1 MKTEQWNGYPIRFV
15 DHDGE
20 WWAVL
25 ADIANALGLSQ
36 RDINRRLSDEVVSK
50 HPIKD
55 SKNRM
60 QEMLIVN
67 EFGIYET
74 IFSSRKKEAKAFKSW
89 VFEVIK
95 NLRQATGLEGFE
107 VFRMLDKEHQKQAM
121 KRLSDGLE
129 HAQQVDLIKA
139 NTIAN
144 KAVSNLYG
152 LPKMV
157 KKNAMSEAMLK
168 DREQI
173 LDDTVELMT
182 VKERYGLPIQRFKGN
197 LQQEQ
202 TVLGKVAFEMK
213 A

>member
-15 DHDGE
+15 DHEGE

-25 ADIANALGLSQ
+25 ADIANALGLNQ
-36 RDINRRLSDEVVSK
+36 RKIKQRLPHEVLSK
-50 HPIKD
+50 HPIRD

-74 IFSSRKKEAKAFKSW
+74 IFSSRKKEAKAYKSW

-157 KKNAMSEAMLK
+157 KKNAMSEDMLR

-173 LDDTVELMT
+173 LDETVELMT
-182 VKERYGLPIQRFKGN
+182 VKERYGLPISVSQAIYNKNKR
-197 LQQEQ
+197 
-202 TVLGKVAFEMK
+202 A
-213 A
+213 

>member
-15 DHDGE
+15 DHEGE
-20 WWAVL
+20 WWAV
-25 ADIANALGLSQ
+25 AKDITDALGLKNS
-36 RDINRRLSDEVVSK
+36 RKALKNIKGVSK
-50 HPIKD
+50 GYTLTNGGTQKV
-55 SKNRM
+55 
-60 QEMLIVN
+60 LIID
-67 EFGIYET
+67 EKSIYRLV
-74 IFSSRKKEAKAFKSW
+74 FKSRKKEAEQFQDW

-95 NLRQATGLEGFE
+95 NLRQSTGLEGFE

-157 KKNAMSEAMLK
+157 KKNAMSEDMLR

-173 LDDTVELMT
+173 LDETVELMT
-182 VKERYGLPIQRFKGN
+182 VKERYGLPISVSQAIYNRN
-197 LQQEQ
+197 IR
-202 TVLGKVAFEMK
+202 A
-213 A
+213 

>member
-15 DHDGE
+15 DHEGE

-25 ADIANALGLSQ
+25 ADIANALGLNQ
-36 RDINRRLSDEVVSK
+36 RKIKQRLPHEVLSK

-173 LDDTVELMT
+173 LDETVELMT
-182 VKERYGLPIQRFKGN
+182 VKERYSLPISVSQAIYNRNKR
-197 LQQEQ
+197 
-202 TVLGKVAFEMK
+202 A
-213 A
+213 

>member
-15 DHDGE
+15 DHEGE

-25 ADIANALGLSQ
+25 ADIANALGLNQ
-36 RDINRRLSDEVVSK
+36 RKIKQRLPHEVLSK

-182 VKERYGLPIQRFKGN
+182 VKERYGLPIS
-197 LQQEQ
+197 
-202 TVLGKVAFEMK
+202 VSK
-213 A
+213 AIYNRNRRA

>member
-15 DHDGE
+15 DREGE

-25 ADIANALGLSQ
+25 ADIANALELKTKYVKS
-36 RDINRRLSDEVVSK
+36 RLDDEVVSN

-182 VKERYGLPIQRFKGN
+182 VKERYGLPIS
-197 LQQEQ
+197 
-202 TVLGKVAFEMK
+202 VSK
-213 A
+213 AIYNRNKRS

>member
-15 DHDGE
+15 DHEGE
-20 WWAVL
+20 WWAV
-25 ADIANALGLSQ
+25 AKDITDALGIKNTGQALANLKGISKTYTLT
-36 RDINRRLSDEVVSK
+36 NRGTQKVLIIDEKSIYRLVFK
-50 HPIKD
+50 
-55 SKNRM
+55 
-60 QEMLIVN
+60 
-67 EFGIYET
+67 
-74 IFSSRKKEAKAFKSW
+74 SRKKEAEQFQDW

-95 NLRQATGLEGFE
+95 NLRQAAGLEGFE

-182 VKERYGLPIQRFKGN
+182 VKERYGLPIS
-197 LQQEQ
+197 
-202 TVLGKVAFEMK
+202 VSK
-213 A
+213 AIYNRNKRA

>member
-15 DHDGE
+15 DHEGE

-36 RDINRRLSDEVVSK
+36 RDINRRLPDEVVSK

-74 IFSSRKKEAKAFKSW
+74 IFSSRKKEAKAFKAW

-95 NLRQATGLEGFE
+95 NLRQSTGLEGFE
-107 VFRMLDKEHQKQAM
+107 VFRVLDKEHQKQAM

-144 KAVSNLYG
+144 KAVSSLYG
-152 LPKMV
+152 FPKMV

-173 LDDTVELMT
+173 LDETVELMT
-182 VKERYGLPIQRFKGN
+182 VKERYGLPISVSQAIYNRN
-197 LQQEQ
+197 RR
-202 TVLGKVAFEMK
+202 A
-213 A
+213 

>member
-15 DHDGE
+15 DHEGE

-25 ADIANALGLSQ
+25 ADIANALGLNQ
-36 RDINRRLSDEVVSK
+36 RKIKQRLPREVVSK

-89 VFEVIK
+89 IFEVIK

-121 KRLSDGLE
+121 KRLSDGLG
-129 HAQQVDLIKA
+129 HASQVDHIKA

-157 KKNAMSEAMLK
+157 KKNEMSESMLK
-168 DREQI
+168 DREAI
-173 LDDTVELMT
+173 LDETVELMT
-182 VKERYGLPIQRFKGN
+182 VKERYGLPISVSQAIYNKNKR
-197 LQQEQ
+197 
-202 TVLGKVAFEMK
+202 A
-213 A
+213 

>member
-15 DHDGE
+15 DHGGE

-25 ADIANALGLSQ
+25 ADIASALGLNQ
-36 RDINRRLSDEVVSK
+36 RKIKQRLPHEVLSK

-89 VFEVIK
+89 IFEVIK
-95 NLRQATGLEGFE
+95 NLRQVTGLEGFE

-121 KRLSDGLE
+121 KRLSDGLG
-129 HAQQVDLIKA
+129 HTSQVDLIKA

-157 KKNAMSEAMLK
+157 KKNAMSEDMLK
-168 DREQI
+168 DREAI
-173 LDDTVELMT
+173 LDETVELMT
-182 VKERYGLPIQRFKGN
+182 VKERYGLPISVSQAIYNRNKR
-197 LQQEQ
+197 
-202 TVLGKVAFEMK
+202 A
-213 A
+213 

>member
-15 DHDGE
+15 DHEGE
-20 WWAVL
+20 WWAV
-25 ADIANALGLSQ
+25 AKDITDALGIKNTGDALK
-36 RDINRRLSDEVVSK
+36 RLKGVAITYTLTNGGTQKVLIIDEKS
-50 HPIKD
+50 
-55 SKNRM
+55 
-60 QEMLIVN
+60 
-67 EFGIYET
+67 IYRLV
-74 IFSSRKKEAKAFKSW
+74 FKSRKKEAEQFQDW

-173 LDDTVELMT
+173 LDDTVGLMT
-182 VKERYGLPIQRFKGN
+182 VKERYGLPIS
-197 LQQEQ
+197 
-202 TVLGKVAFEMK
+202 VSK
-213 A
+213 AIYNRNRRA